1 MGWEFAERSRGLRG
15 GKVSNGALASTS
27 LSLSPPL
34 LLVLSVHSSL
44 RVSQVFQVVH
54 GRFPGRWA
62 QRAAR
67 AMLENCFSAE

>member
-1 MGWEFAERSRGLRG
+1 MVGWEFAERSRGLRG
-15 GKVSNGALASTS
+15 GKVSNGALAPTS

-54 GRFPGRWA
+54 GRFPGRWV
-62 QRAAR
+62 
-67 AMLENCFSAE
+67 SVPPG